1 MRSSV
6 LTVLPVFS
14 SYALRIPRFFNLQ
27 LLSCSPNLSST
38 STKHDPSLLA
48 GLPTTS
54 VPIPESNHLNDF
66 HSDHSFCSY
75 ALKVLA
81 KWPKF
86 GFLQKGKQI
95 HAHIIKLGLHN
106 KLSLQNQILHVYVK
120 CKEFDNTGKLFDE
133 MHVRNVVTWN
143 TVICGVLGCGFNF
156 KSSPYLGFLYFKRM
170 LLDNVAL
177 DQITFN
183 GLLRAC
189 VEINDIE
196 MGWQLHCFIV
206 KLGFDP
212 NCFVSSALVDLYGK
226 CGSVEDARRL
236 FNKVVCRDLVFW
248 NVMVS
253 CYALNCLAAEAF
265 RVYDLMLL
273 EGQKGDEF
281 TFSSLLNACGTL
293 RSSELGRQI
302 HGLIIKQFFDLDVS
316 VASALVHM
324 YGKCGNIDDA
334 RRVFDAMAA
343 KNLVSW
349 NTMIVG
355 YGQYG
360 DGKEA
365 MRLLR
370 DMFQRNFHPDELTL
384 ASILSSCG
392 NLSIICETMQ
402 VHAYVVKY
410 GFQAFLS
417 VGNALINAYSK
428 CGSIA
433 SAFKCFSSVTNPD
446 LVTWTSIIGAHAFH
460 GLSRE
465 SIEIFDRMLSRG
477 IRPDQIAFLGVL
489 SACSHGGLVD
499 EGLHYFNLMI
509 NDYQIM
515 PDSEHYTCLI
525 DLLARAGLLHEAYN
539 ILASMPFEPRSDAFG
554 AFIGAC
560 KVHGEVG
567 LARWA
572 AEKLFHLEP
581 YKPVSYTLVSNM
593 YASEGYWS
601 DVVRIRKKMR
611 DNCNYKVPGCSWM
624 EIAGE
629 IHTFVSSDKSHPQA
643 VRIYAML
650 GTMFGF
656 PVPMYLTVTWMNVG
670 LTFPANLLLLI

>member
-14 SYALRIPRFFNLQ
+14 SYALQIPRFFNLQ

-38 STKHDPSLLA
+38 STKHDPSLIA
-48 GLPTTS
+48 SLPTTS

-106 KLSLQNQILHVYVK
+106 KLSLQNQILHLYVK
-120 CKEFDNTGKLFDE
+120 CKEFDDTGKLFDE

-170 LLDNVAL
+170 LLDNVGL

-206 KLGFDP
+206 KLGFDL

-253 CYALNCLAAEAF
+253 CYALNCLAAEVF

-273 EGQKGDEF
+273 E
-281 TFSSLLNACGTL
+281 
-293 RSSELGRQI
+293 
-302 HGLIIKQFFDLDVS
+302 
-316 VASALVHM
+316 
-324 YGKCGNIDDA
+324 
-334 RRVFDAMAA
+334 
-343 KNLVSW
+343 
-349 NTMIVG
+349 
-355 YGQYG
+355 
-360 DGKEA
+360 
-365 MRLLR
+365 
-370 DMFQRNFHPDELTL
+370 
-384 ASILSSCG
+384 
-392 NLSIICETMQ
+392 
-402 VHAYVVKY
+402 
-410 GFQAFLS
+410 
-417 VGNALINAYSK
+417 
-428 CGSIA
+428 
-433 SAFKCFSSVTNPD
+433 
-446 LVTWTSIIGAHAFH
+446 
-460 GLSRE
+460 
-465 SIEIFDRMLSRG
+465 
-477 IRPDQIAFLGVL
+477 
-489 SACSHGGLVD
+489 
-499 EGLHYFNLMI
+499 
-509 NDYQIM
+509 
-515 PDSEHYTCLI
+515 
-525 DLLARAGLLHEAYN
+525 
-539 ILASMPFEPRSDAFG
+539 

-560 KVHGEVG
+560 KVHGEIG
-567 LARWA
+567 LAKWA
-572 AEKLFHLEP
+572 AERLFHLEP
-581 YKPVSYTLVSNM
+581 DKPVSYTLVSNM

-601 DVVRIRKKMR
+601 DVVSIRKKMR
-611 DNCNYKVPGCSWM
+611 DNCNYKAPGCSWM

-643 VRIYAML
+643 VHIYAML
-650 GTMFGF
+650 GTMFGLEEDKSVSSAYVF
-656 PVPMYLTVTWMNVG
+656 DCDLDECGFNIPGYPVA
-670 LTFPANLLLLI
+670 FNLKNENFKQ